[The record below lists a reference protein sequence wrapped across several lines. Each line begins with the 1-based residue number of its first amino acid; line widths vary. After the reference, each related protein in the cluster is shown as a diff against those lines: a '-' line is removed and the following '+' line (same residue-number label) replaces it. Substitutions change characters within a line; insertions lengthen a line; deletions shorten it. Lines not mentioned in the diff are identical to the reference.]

1 MNKSSLRG
9 CPICRCAA
17 GEVLHTQRFVLP
29 EGHPLAD
36 GYDVLCCEAC
46 GFVFADTTV
55 SQKEYDEFYRNCSKY
70 QDGQTS
76 TGGGES
82 PWDLQ
87 RLRDAAT
94 TIAEVVTDRDAS
106 ILDVGCANGGLLRAL
121 QELGF
126 RRLTGLDPSPICAA
140 NTRQHAG
147 IRGEAGSLANLP
159 PDFGPFDCVILSH
172 VLEHVQDL
180 RAAIG
185 AVRQLLARKG
195 VVYLEV
201 PDAMRYADYLAAPFQ
216 DFNTEH
222 INHFSGTCLANLARC
237 AGLTLDREGDR
248 VIPVAHPIPYPAVY
262 GFFQPRSGPAS
273 HLVHET
279 ALRDKILKYIARSRL
294 MMEQIE
300 DRLRPAASSG
310 QELIVWGT
318 GQLALKLLAETSLG
332 SARIAAFVD
341 GNPINHGRLLRGQ
354 RILAPEQVADLPYP
368 IVITSTL
375 HEEEI
380 VGTIRNR
387 LRLPNRLIRLADV
400 VVPTGAI

>member
-1 MNKSSLRG
+1 
-9 CPICRCAA
+9 
-17 GEVLHTQRFVLP
+17 VLHTQRFVLP

-70 QDGQTS
+70 EDGQTS
-76 TGGGES
+76 TGGGGS
-82 PWDLQ
+82 RWDLQ
-87 RLRDAAT
+87 RLREQAA
-94 TIAEVVTDRDAS
+94 TIAEIVGDRDAR

-121 QELGF
+121 QELGYC
-126 RRLTGLDPSPICAA
+126 RLTGLDPSPVCAA
-140 NTRQHAG
+140 NTCLHAG
-147 IRGEAGSLANLP
+147 IYAEAGSLANLP
-159 PDFGPFDCVILSH
+159 PDFGPFDCIILSH

-185 AVRQLLARKG
+185 AVRLLLTRQG
-195 VVYLEV
+195 CVYLEV
-201 PDAMRYADYLAAPFQ
+201 PDAMRYADFLAAPFQ

-222 INHFSGTCLANLARC
+222 INHFSGTCLANLARS
-237 AGLTLDREGDR
+237 AGLTLQQEGTR
-248 VIPVAHPIPYPAVY
+248 LIEGPHPLPYPAVY
-262 GFFQPRSGPAS
+262 GFFRPRSGPAS
-273 HLVHET
+273 RLVHET
-279 ALRDKILKYIARSRL
+279 GLRGKILEYIALSRS

-300 DRLRPAASSG
+300 ERLRPAVKSG

-341 GNPINHGRLLRGQ
+341 GNPINHGRLLCGR
-354 RILAPEQVADLPYP
+354 RILAPEQVAGLPYP

-380 VGTIRNR
+380 VSTIRNR
-387 LRLPNRLIRLADV
+387 LRLPNQVITLADAV
-400 VVPTGAI
+400 APAGAI

>member
-1 MNKSSLRG
+1 MNKKSLRG
-9 CPICRCAA
+9 CPICRCSV

-29 EGHPLAD
+29 EGHPLAE

-55 SQKEYDEFYRNCSKY
+55 SQKEYDEFYRSCSKY

-82 PWDLQ
+82 PWDLR
-87 RLRDAAT
+87 RLRDTAA
-94 TIAEVVTDRDAS
+94 TIAEVVTDRGAR
-106 ILDVGCANGGLLRAL
+106 ILDVGCANGGLLGAL
-121 QELGF
+121 QELGY
-126 RRLTGLDPSPICAA
+126 RVLTGLDPSPVCVA
-140 NTRQHAG
+140 NTRRHAG
-147 IRGEAGSLANLP
+147 IRGETGSLSNLP
-159 PDFGPFDCVILSH
+159 PDFGRFDCIILSH

-185 AVRQLLARKG
+185 WVRELLAPQG
-195 VVYLEV
+195 WVYLEV
-201 PDAMRYADYLAAPFQ
+201 PDAMRYADFLAAPFQ

-222 INHFSGTCLANLARC
+222 INHFSGTCLANLARS
-237 AGLTLDREGDR
+237 AGLTLHGEGDR
-248 VIPVAHPIPYPAVY
+248 LIHGAHPIPYPAVY
-262 GFFQPRSGPAS
+262 GFFRPRSGPAS
-273 HLVHET
+273 RLVYESG
-279 ALRDKILKYIARSRL
+279 LRGKILEYITQSRR

-300 DRLRPAASSG
+300 DRLRPAVTSG

-354 RILAPEQVADLPYP
+354 RILAPEQVGALPHP
-368 IVITSTL
+368 ILITSTL
-375 HEEEI
+375 HEREI
-380 VGTIRNR
+380 VGVIRNR
-387 LRLPNRLIRLADV
+387 LRLTNPLITLADV
-400 VVPTGAI
+400 VPTSGAA

>member
-1 MNKSSLRG
+1 MNKKSLRA
-9 CPICRCAA
+9 CPICRGAV

-36 GYDVLCCEAC
+36 GYDVLCCDAC

-55 SQKEYDEFYRNCSKY
+55 SQKEYDEFYRICSKY
-70 QDGQTS
+70 EDGQTS

-82 PWDLQ
+82 RWDHQ
-87 RLRDAAT
+87 RLRETAAT
-94 TIAEVVTDRDAS
+94 ISEVIGNRDAR
-106 ILDVGCANGGLLRAL
+106 ILDVGCANGGMLRAL

-126 RRLTGLDPSPICAA
+126 RHLTGLDPSPVCAA
-140 NTRQHAG
+140 NACRRPG
-147 IRGEAGSLANLP
+147 IRAEAGSLSHLP
-159 PDFGPFDCVILSH
+159 PEFGPFDCIILSH

-185 AVRQLLARKG
+185 AVRQLLARQG
-195 VVYLEV
+195 WVYLEV
-201 PDAMRYADYLAAPFQ
+201 PDATRYVDFLAAPFQ

-237 AGLTLDREGDR
+237 AGLTLQQDGTRLIEG
-248 VIPVAHPIPYPAVY
+248 PHPIPYPAVY
-262 GFFQPRSGPAS
+262 GFFRPRTGPAS
-273 HLVHET
+273 RLVYET
-279 ALRDKILKYIARSRL
+279 ALRGSIVEYIAQSRRQ
-294 MMEQIE
+294 MEQIE
-300 DRLRPAASSG
+300 ERLRLAVESG

-354 RILAPEQVADLPYP
+354 RILAPEQVAQLPHP

-375 HEEEI
+375 HEREI
-380 VGTIRNR
+380 VGVIRNR
-387 LRLPNRLIRLADV
+387 LKLPNRLITLADV
-400 VVPTGAI
+400 VAPAGAI